1 MNTSTDCCCWSTYV
15 YRYERS
21 ITIKNGKKKEKRMK
35 EGKKLEKIEHNEVVQ
50 VLGTKSI
57 NRQYII
63 PLRIT
68 SNRIKLQIIKIKQNK
83 SNDNITL
90 NIRSAKYLFFRKCL
104 KKLLNVYSNFFF
116 YLKVQFFRLIMEN
129 NFIQIAATVGHA
141 VA

>member
-1 MNTSTDCCCWSTYV
+1 
-15 YRYERS
+15 
-21 ITIKNGKKKEKRMK
+21 MK

-90 NIRSAKYLFFRKCL
+90 NIRSDKYLFFRKCL